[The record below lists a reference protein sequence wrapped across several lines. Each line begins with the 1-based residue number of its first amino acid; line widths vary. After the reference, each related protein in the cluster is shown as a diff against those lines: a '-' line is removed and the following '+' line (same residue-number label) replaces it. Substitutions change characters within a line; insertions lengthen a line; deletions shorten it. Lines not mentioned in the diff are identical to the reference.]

1 MKSKYNL
8 LAEKLLLLVKL
19 KNKRII
25 TRNELRE
32 ECKILKISYYS
43 MINSFL
49 GNHYLTRILRG
60 IFYVNNLEE
69 RKRKMSD
76 ISFYNAISEAL
87 KLKGV
92 TNWYFGLESAIK
104 LNNLTH
110 EYFTLDYLIS
120 DKLKRPRAIEIL
132 GHKVKF
138 LAIKKEL
145 TTFGIKKNIIPYS
158 DVEKTILDII
168 YLGIYNSSGEYII
181 KNRII
186 DYVDRCNK
194 RKLNEYA
201 KHYPKSVLNF
211 IKKLKI

>member
-1 MKSKYNL
+1 MSYKL
-8 LAEKLLLLVKL
+8 LSEKLLILARE
-19 KNKRII
+19 NKRIL
-25 TRNELRE
+25 TRDELRGY
-32 ECKILKISYYS
+32 CKTLKMPYNYAIV
-43 MINSFL
+43 
-49 GNHYLTRILRG
+49 YLLANKYLIRIFRG
-60 IFYVNNLEE
+60 IFYIMSLEE
-69 RKRKMSD
+69 RRKKIASV
-76 ISFYNAISEAL
+76 SFYEVLSEAL
-87 KLKGV
+87 KIKGIM
-92 TNWYFGLESAIK
+92 NWYFGLESAIK

-110 EYFTLDYLIS
+110 EYFVLEYIIS

-138 LAIKKEL
+138 MAIKKEL

-168 YLGIYNSSGEYII
+168 YLEIYNSSGEYVI